1 MVTATRK
8 ASRAMTALRDTVL
21 PHLEPMVSVET
32 PLSCTPATWASSVRM
47 RVTWAAGS
55 SSVWTMTWIG
65 SVSQI
70 WTISAAEPTARRTWA
85 SVTVWVGWTR
95 NTPPPFKE
103 MPKCRPGT
111 IRLTSEIATSTPETV
126 NHRRRRPTM
135 SKLVSPWYRRLA
147 GDTDGVLLGGQTGA
161 RRPPAGPPRKR
172 RGGVSRETAGGA
184 KNQAAKKSI
193 RVARPRVKA
202 KPRTGPM
209 AKMYS
214 SRAARNDTALAE
226 TRVWNERC
234 QPRST
239 EVRRVLPSRTSSLSR
254 SKNTT

>member
-32 PLSCTPATWASSVRM
+32 PLSCTPATPASSLRM
-47 RVTWAAGS
+47 RVTSAAGS
-55 SSVWTMTWIG
+55 SSVWTLTWMG
-65 SVSQI
+65 WVSVI
-70 WTISAAEPTARRTWA
+70 WTISAAEPTASRTWA
-85 SVTVWVGWTR
+85 SVTGLVGWTR
-95 NTPPPFKE
+95 NTAPPLKS
-103 MPKCRPGT
+103 MPKLRPGT
-111 IRLTSEIATSTPETV
+111 IKLTSEMTTSAPEIA
-126 NHRRRRPTM
+126 NHRRRRPMM

-147 GDTDGVLLGGQTGA
+147 RDTDGILLGGQTAA
-161 RRPPAGPPRKR
+161 RMPTKRPSWNR
-172 RGGVSRETAGGA
+172 RVRVSRETAGRA

-214 SRAARNDTALAE
+214 SRAARNDTELAE

-239 EVRRVLPSRTSSLSR
+239 EVRRVLPSRTSSFSR